1 MKFTDIAKVAKR
13 DKVCYIMTDLDGG
26 QWVNTMAA
34 VYRLEGLPQ
43 MNSDDFLNLLG
54 VPENKK
60 NKWEIGDMMD
70 EAGLTKTDRP
80 GEIELTADPAGI
92 SVFYNSMCMTPF
104 YTPDGVLWMDED
116 LLEPVRKMDSKYL
129 AFFLRGEKGR
139 RMVAVKDGLILVAVI
154 SPVVMNDDFMDKIN
168 IMWRKCRQERG
179 WEGVYDDEISADDLY
194 HGEGAED
201 SEAEPADAGHGGED

>member
-13 DKVCYIMTDLDGG
+13 DKVCYIMDDVDGS
-26 QWVNTMAA
+26 QWLNTMDA
-34 VYRLEGLPQ
+34 VYRLEGLPK

-80 GEIELTADPAGI
+80 GEMELTADPAGI

-116 LLEPVRKMDSKYL
+116 LLEPVRKIDSHYL
-129 AFFLRGEKGR
+129 RFFLRGEKGR

-154 SPVVMNDDFMDKIN
+154 SPVKMSDDFMDKIN

-179 WEGVYDDEISADDLY
+179 WEGVNDYEISANDLY
-194 HGEGAED
+194 HGEGAES
-201 SEAEPADAGHGGED
+201 SEAESADAGHGGED

>member
-1 MKFTDIAKVAKR
+1 MKFTDIARVAKR
-13 DKVCYIMTDLDGG
+13 DKVCYIMDDVDGS
-26 QWVNTMAA
+26 QWLNTMDA
-34 VYRLEGLPQ
+34 VYRLEGLPK
-43 MNSDDFLNLLG
+43 MTSDDFLNLLG
-54 VPENKK
+54 VTETQKEKWSKK
-60 NKWEIGDMMD
+60 DMVD
-70 EAGLTKTDRP
+70 TEGVTKQDRV
-80 GEIELTADPAGI
+80 EETELTADPAGI
-92 SVFYNSMCMTPF
+92 SVFYNGMFLTPF

-154 SPVVMNDDFMDKIN
+154 SPVVMNDDFMDKVN

-194 HGEGAED
+194 YGEEPES
-201 SEAEPADAGHGGED
+201 SEPEPADAGDGGED

>member
-13 DKVCYIMTDLDGG
+13 DKVCYIMDDVDGS
-26 QWVNTMAA
+26 QWLNTMDA
-34 VYRLEGLPQ
+34 VYRLEGLPK

-80 GEIELTADPAGI
+80 GEMELTADPAGI

-116 LLEPVRKMDSKYL
+116 LLEPVRKIDSHYL
-129 AFFLRGEKGR
+129 RFFLRREKGR

-154 SPVVMNDDFMDKIN
+154 SPVKMSDDFMDKIN

-201 SEAEPADAGHGGED
+201 SEPEPADAGHGGED

>member
-1 MKFTDIAKVAKR
+1 
-13 DKVCYIMTDLDGG
+13 
-26 QWVNTMAA
+26 
-34 VYRLEGLPQ
+34 
-43 MNSDDFLNLLG
+43 
-54 VPENKK
+54 
-60 NKWEIGDMMD
+60 
-70 EAGLTKTDRP
+70 
-80 GEIELTADPAGI
+80 
-92 SVFYNSMCMTPF
+92 
-104 YTPDGVLWMDED
+104 MDED

-129 AFFLRGEKGR
+129 AFSMRGEKGR

-194 HGEGAED
+194 HGERAES

>member
-60 NKWEIGDMMD
+60 NKWEIGDMMA

-154 SPVVMNDDFMDKIN
+154 SPVVMSDDFMDKVN

-194 HGEGAED
+194 HGEGAES
-201 SEAEPADAGHGGED
+201 SEAEPTDAGHGGGD

>member
-1 MKFTDIAKVAKR
+1 MVDT
-13 DKVCYIMTDLDGG
+13 
-26 QWVNTMAA
+26 
-34 VYRLEGLPQ
+34 EG
-43 MNSDDFLNLLG
+43 
-54 VPENKK
+54 V
-60 NKWEIGDMMD
+60 
-70 EAGLTKTDRP
+70 TKQDRV
-80 GEIELTADPAGI
+80 EETELTADPAGI
-92 SVFYNSMCMTPF
+92 SVFYNGMFLTPF
-104 YTPDGVLWMDED
+104 YAPDGVLWMDED

-194 HGEGAED
+194 HGEGAES
-201 SEAEPADAGHGGED
+201 SETESADAGHGGED

>member
-1 MKFTDIAKVAKR
+1 MKFTDIARVAKR
-13 DKVCYIMTDLDGG
+13 DKVAYIMEDLGGG
-26 QWVNTMAA
+26 QWVNTMDA
-34 VYRLEGLPQ
+34 VYRLEGLPN
-43 MNSDDFLNLLG
+43 MTSDDFLNLLG

-60 NKWEIGDMMD
+60 DKWETGDIID
-70 EAGLTKTDRP
+70 EAGMTKQDRP

-92 SVFYNSMCMTPF
+92 SVFYNGMFLTPF

-154 SPVVMNDDFMDKIN
+154 SPVVMSDDFMDKVN

-179 WEGVYDDEISADDLY
+179 WEGVYDDEISADDIY
-194 HGEGAED
+194 HGEGTES
-201 SEAEPADAGHGGED
+201 SEPEPADAGHGGED

>member
-1 MKFTDIAKVAKR
+1 MKFTHISKVAKR

-116 LLEPVRKMDSKYL
+116 LMEPVRKIDSHYL
-129 AFFLRGEKGR
+129 RFFLRGEKGR

-154 SPVVMNDDFMDKIN
+154 SPVKMSDDFMDKIN

-179 WEGVYDDEISADDLY
+179 WEGVNDYEISANDID
-194 HGEGAED
+194 HGEGAEER
-201 SEAEPADAGHGGED
+201 EAESTDVGDGGED